1 MSDSII
7 GGILCGGLGKRLRP
21 ITDYIPKS
29 LIEIKDN
36 YSILDRQLFQMKY
49 SGIKRVCL
57 LSGYLH
63 EKIEE
68 KYGTSWNGLKIGYSV
83 EEKPGGTLYAINSL
97 LKGFDSQRYLV
108 MNGDIVTDIN
118 IKQMINQKEKDTV
131 SIAVTKLVSPFGIV
145 ELSNGK
151 ISGFKEKPTLPYYI
165 NAGIYVIDA
174 SLKDRFL
181 AFDEGAVEKA
191 IFPSLAKE
199 GLLNYYME
207 EDTFWQS
214 VDSQKDLEIV
224 KKEFANRV
232 DKPWGYEKRIA
243 IADKYMTTQFYIM
256 EECSLPLHYHKEK
269 DETLHVISGEG
280 YIYLDDERIKIGNG
294 DVIHIL
300 PPKKHKIVSKEA
312 LTILSYST
320 PNMDDYVLSNDQ
332 ET

>member
-1 MSDSII
+1 MSNNII

-21 ITDYIPKS
+21 ITDYTPKS
-29 LIEIKDN
+29 LIEIKEN

-49 SGIKRVCL
+49 AGIRQVCL

-68 KYGTSWNGLKIGYSV
+68 KYGKSWNGMKITYSI

-97 LKGFDSQRYLV
+97 LKEYDFQRYLV
-108 MNGDIVTDIN
+108 MNGDIVTDMN
-118 IKQMINQKEKDTV
+118 IRQMLDHFTVNTV

-151 ISGFKEKPTLPYYI
+151 ITGFKEKPTLPYYI
-165 NAGIYVIDA
+165 NAGIYIIDG
-174 SLKDRFL
+174 SIKDQFL

-191 IFPSLAKE
+191 VFPSLAKE

-207 EDTFWQS
+207 EGAFWQS

-224 KKEFANRV
+224 KKEFVNRI
-232 DKPWGYEKRIA
+232 DKPWGYEKSIA
-243 IADKYMTTQFYIM
+243 ISDKYMTTQYYVM
-256 EECSLPLHYHKEK
+256 KECSIPMHYHRER
-269 DETLHVISGEG
+269 DETIHIISGEG
-280 YIYLDDERIKIGNG
+280 YLDLDDEKIKVSEG

-300 PPKKHKIVSKEA
+300 PLKKHKVSSSEP

-320 PNMDDYVLSNDQ
+320 PNPNDYVIVDAQ
-332 ET
+332 